1 MASSELV
8 QRPEVAAAAPVAT
21 RRLGRAEGARADR
34 RPRPTLSPR
43 VRRRRWLGLA
53 YAAPA
58 LVAYGFVVLAPILQS
73 VDYSLY
79 SWNGVTTATWVGL
92 GNYVSF
98 FTDPAL
104 LESLWHVCV
113 LIVFFALL
121 PIALG
126 LISAAMLGRARQRG
140 AGVYRWVLFL
150 PQVLT
155 SVVVAVI
162 WKRIYGPDGPLNSTL
177 RAIGLGDLAKNW
189 LGDFTWA
196 LPALGVI
203 GTWTALGFCMVLF
216 VAGVAAI
223 PVELYEQARIDGAGP
238 VREFFAITLPGLRGQ
253 VAVALTLTVTG
264 ALRAFDLVWITT
276 QGGPGT
282 STTTPA
288 LLLYRKAFLNPD
300 VGMAAAIGIVIAAV
314 CLLVALFINRL
325 SDEKDA

>member
-1 MASSELV
+1 MSSSELV
-8 QRPEVAAAAPVAT
+8 QRPEAPAAAPAVRGRST
-21 RRLGRAEGARADR
+21 RSQTLR
-34 RPRPTLSPR
+34 RSLSPR
-43 VRRRRWLGLA
+43 ARRRRWLGLA
-53 YAAPA
+53 FAAPA
-58 LVAYGFVVLAPILQS
+58 LLFYGFVVLVPIGQS
-73 VDYSLY
+73 LNYSFY
-79 SWNGVTTATWVGL
+79 SWDGVSAARWVGVS
-92 GNYVSF
+92 NYVSF

-104 LESLWHVCV
+104 LESLGHVLV
-113 LIVFFALL
+113 LVVFFALI

-126 LISAAMLGRARQRG
+126 LLSAALLGRGTTRG
-140 AGVYRWVLFL
+140 SGVYRWLLFL

-162 WKRIYGPDGPLNSTL
+162 WKRIYGPDGPLNSAL
-177 RAIGLGDLAKNW
+177 RAVGLGDLAKNW

-203 GTWTALGFCMVLF
+203 GTWTAMGLCMVLF
-216 VAGVAAI
+216 VAGVAAV

-238 VREFFAITLPGLRGQ
+238 IREFFSITLPSLKGQ

-264 ALRAFDLVWITT
+264 ALRAFDLVWVTT

-300 VGMAAAIGIVIAAV
+300 VGMAAAIGIILAVV
-314 CLLVALFINRL
+314 CLLVALVITKL
-325 SDEKDA
+325 SEEKNA

>member
-1 MASSELV
+1 MTSSQVV
-8 QRPEVAAAAPVAT
+8 QRPEAPAAAPAAPGRST
-21 RRLGRAEGARADR
+21 PKRAPRR
-34 RPRPTLSPR
+34 TLTPR

-53 YAAPA
+53 FAAPG
-58 LVAYGFVVLAPILQS
+58 LLFYGFVVIVPILQS
-73 VDYSLY
+73 VNYSFY
-79 SWNGVTTATWVGL
+79 RWDGVTTATWVGL
-92 GNYVSF
+92 NNYISF

-104 LESLWHVCV
+104 VESLGHVLV
-113 LIVFFALL
+113 LVVFFAVL

-126 LISAAMLGRARQRG
+126 LMSAALLGRGKLRG
-140 AGVYRWVLFL
+140 GGVYRWLLFL

-162 WKRIYGPDGPLNSTL
+162 WKRIYGPDGPLNEAL
-177 RAIGLGDLAKNW
+177 RAVGLGDLAKNW
-189 LGDFTWA
+189 LGDFNWA

-203 GTWTALGFCMVLF
+203 GTWTALGLCMVLF

-223 PVELYEQARIDGAGP
+223 PTELYEAARIDGAGP
-238 VREFFAITLPGLRGQ
+238 IREFFSITLPSLRGQ

-288 LLLYRKAFLNPD
+288 LILYRKAFLNPD
-300 VGMAAAIGIVIAAV
+300 VGMAAAIGIIIAIV
-314 CLLVALFINRL
+314 CLGVALVITRL
-325 SDEKDA
+325 SEEKDA